1 MSVVQLRRVK
11 CRISQ
16 QYNIKTKRHDYYKR
30 SGGALFQTSAL
41 IEVQVPT
48 FYEIITDDQ
57 QTKPTDQ
64 PKDGHVRSHGEVTL
78 QTTIAIHSVQK
89 LLLHQ

>member
-1 MSVVQLRRVK
+1 M
-11 CRISQ
+11 I
-16 QYNIKTKRHDYYKR
+16 ITKDQEVLCFK
-30 SGGALFQTSAL
+30 QV